1 MPAFSRLLLGVQLAF
16 FLLRAKED
24 FHHRNEQRADQARR
38 KAAVIQQEP
47 AVGERYAC
55 DKAVVEHGKD
65 NPGKPAVISRNR
77 AQAVCKAQTDDD
89 GLRIDSGCKVRPERR
104 AERLRQKRRRDIAD
118 HDWPDV
124 CRMASLEAAA
134 DHAQH
139 APKRRRVPFRADQII
154 VQHNEKAV
162 DGKVQNRR
170 ARAVFRA
177 VIRADARIL

>member
-1 MPAFSRLLLGVQLAF
+1 
-16 FLLRAKED
+16 
-24 FHHRNEQRADQARR
+24 
-38 KAAVIQQEP
+38 
-47 AVGERYAC
+47 
-55 DKAVVEHGKD
+55 
-65 NPGKPAVISRNR
+65 
-77 AQAVCKAQTDDD
+77 
-89 GLRIDSGCKVRPERR
+89 
-104 AERLRQKRRRDIAD
+104 
-118 HDWPDV
+118 
-124 CRMASLEAAA
+124 MASLEAAA